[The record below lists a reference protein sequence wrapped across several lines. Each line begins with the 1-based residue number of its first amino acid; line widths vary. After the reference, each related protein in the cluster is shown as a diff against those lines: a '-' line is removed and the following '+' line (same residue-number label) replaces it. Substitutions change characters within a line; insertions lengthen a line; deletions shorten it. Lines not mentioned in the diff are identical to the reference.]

1 MSSVE
6 STDFSALTDDATAR
20 QLAIDPS
27 TPPAELERLLG
38 RGAEID
44 RALVRHPNVPLHVY
58 RALAPTYPRSACA
71 NPAIGRLIEEEPGLI
86 QAMPRLLEQPLC
98 PPSLLR
104 WGAEHGSRGQQLA
117 VLRNAAVPEDVRALL
132 TPAYFHND
140 ALRRL
145 ESLALAQPMPV
156 RRRFVEAYARLSRP
170 YCLPRYL
177 PLDRAN
183 PAHRFADQVGVG
195 FPFTSVAWP
204 WPQADGKPL
213 QPVAQVN
220 LERAGKL
227 LGEPLGAGL
236 LQCWKVV
243 LPRYLSQYEP
253 FIRHIPE
260 AALTDAP
267 SDARLLD
274 VASDQE
280 WDESQGGDG
289 PDHDAWWV
297 DQRVDWIPMG
307 HMFPDPLLAMVGEW
321 QPEHLGFADWYDAEE
336 FAAEIKRAGIPS
348 DLGAYFG
355 QAEGI
360 RLGGFPD
367 AVDFHAYGFWDW
379 DQFIEAMPL
388 SFDNILVLAGRGIIG
403 KGHLGNPDT

>member
-1 MSSVE
+1 MSSDPL
-6 STDFSALTDDATAR
+6 TDSSALTDEATAR
-20 QLAIDPS
+20 QVTADPS

-44 RALVRHPNVPLHVY
+44 RALVRHPNFQLHVY
-58 RALAPTYPRSACA
+58 RALAPTYPRTACA

-98 PPSLLR
+98 PPSQLR
-104 WGAEHGSRGQQLA
+104 WVARHGNRGQQLA
-117 VLRNAAVPEDVRALL
+117 VLRNPAVPDDVRASL

-145 ESLALAQPMPV
+145 GSLALAQPTPV
-156 RRRFVEAYARLSRP
+156 RRRFVEAYAQLSRP

-195 FPFTSVAWP
+195 FPFTSAACP
-204 WPQADGKPL
+204 WPQVDGKPL
-213 QPVAQVN
+213 QPVAQIN

-227 LGEPLGAGL
+227 LGEAVGAGL

-260 AALTDAP
+260 AALTEAP
-267 SDARLLD
+267 SDAHLLD

-289 PDHDAWWV
+289 LDHDAWWV

-321 QPEHLGFADWYDAEE
+321 RPEHLGLVDWYDAEK

-348 DLGAYFG
+348 DLAAYFG
-355 QAEGI
+355 QAEGV

-367 AVDFHAYGFWDW
+367 AVDFHLTCFLSWEE
-379 DQFIEAMPL
+379 FISNFQPNKE
-388 SFDNILVLAGRGIIG
+388 DILFICSR
-403 KGHLGNPDT
+403 